1 MSEFRILASACAAL
15 FASATFALAQPMAI
29 DPLVPP
35 GLLSGT
41 NLAVD
46 EMAKATLTELEGS
59 PLVLREAIAT
69 ALARSP
75 EIREQL
81 LGPVVSDAELAARR
95 GVYALTFFADASAAQ
110 SVTPQASALAGADDI
125 DLRANRFGAGLEQ
138 PIPVGGGSVR
148 LSLENQIEKT
158 NSSFTSL
165 SPSYVPTLA
174 LELDQPL
181 LKNLLVD
188 RSRAEIRLAE
198 IERDQ
203 SSLALVQVVRDVA
216 RAVERDYWELHFAM
230 QQVRINR
237 LALELGKTLLGNDR
251 RRFEV
256 GVLPRPD
263 LLDDEASVARLEDEL
278 VRTRSV
284 LRAASDRLRRDL
296 GLPLT
301 GPALLAADR
310 PEARGPASDAAE
322 ELVKAALA
330 KREELARG
338 ANEIAQ
344 RDVDVEAAENER
356 LPALDLVAGA
366 GLNGLSGSGRTT
378 SFGGEDLVSPFTGSF
393 FDSYDELT
401 SGDYYDWSVGLTL
414 RVPLTSDTAD
424 HEAQVSRLRR
434 RTAERTLER
443 TRQDVELEV
452 RRAFDDV
459 STMAARIDTSSV
471 ALDRARENLESEA
484 KRYSLGASRTDDVI
498 RKIDAYARALG
509 TLSRAR
515 ADHQIA
521 IAALDRATASNLE
534 KLGVELPSANDPH
547 RPTPEQVTSGEAEP
561 RVPHITPPPAATGAP
576 SP

>member
-1 MSEFRILASACAAL
+1 MTPHRILASACSAL
-15 FASATFALAQPMAI
+15 LACATLALAQSAPI

-35 GLLSGT
+35 GLLAGT

-46 EMAKATLTELEGS
+46 EMARATLTEVEGS

-125 DLRANRFGAGLEQ
+125 DLRSQRFGAGLEQ
-138 PIPVGGGSVR
+138 PIPVSGGSVR
-148 LSLENQIEKT
+148 LSLENEIDKT

-174 LELDQPL
+174 LRLDQPL
-181 LKNLLVD
+181 LRDLLID
-188 RSRAEIRLAE
+188 RSRAQIRLAE
-198 IERDQ
+198 IERNQ
-203 SSLALVQVVRDVA
+203 ASLALVQTVRDVA

-237 LALELGKTLLGNDR
+237 LALDLGKTLLANDR

-296 GLPLT
+296 GLPLA
-301 GPALLAADR
+301 GPQLLAADR
-310 PEARGPASDAAE
+310 PAARGLDGGAVDG
-322 ELVKAALA
+322 LVAQALA
-330 KREELARG
+330 NREELARG
-338 ANEIAQ
+338 ANEIEQ
-344 RDVDVEAAENER
+344 RGVDVDAAENDR
-356 LPALDLVAGA
+356 LPNLDLVAGA
-366 GLNGLSGSGRTT
+366 GFNGLAGSGRAT

-393 FDSYDELT
+393 LDSYDKLG
-401 SGDYYDWSVGLTL
+401 SGDYYDWTVGLEL
-414 RVPLTSDTAD
+414 RVPLTSDSAD
-424 HEAQVSRLRR
+424 HEAQVARLRR
-434 RTAERTLER
+434 RTAERSLER
-443 TRQDVELEV
+443 IRQDVELEV
-452 RRAFDDV
+452 RRAVDDV
-459 STMAARIDTSSV
+459 TTMAARIETSSI
-471 ALDRARENLESEA
+471 ALDRARDNLESEA

-509 TLSRAR
+509 TLNRAR

-521 IAALDRATASNLE
+521 IAALDRATATNLE
-534 KLGVELPSANDPH
+534 KLDVEMPAADDAN
-547 RPTPEQVTSGEAEP
+547 RPTPEQVTSGAAEP
-561 RVPHITPPPAATGAP
+561 RGPRISPALQGATTP
-576 SP
+576 